1 MQTWVNLSG
10 GTKWAFQ
17 LDGVIYRTSRCNRS
31 FFAFI
36 YSEVYRY
43 FGWQHD
49 RDYECE

>member
-17 LDGVIYRTSRCNRS
+17 LDGVIYRTSK
-31 FFAFI
+31 
-36 YSEVYRY
+36 YSNSILPFVYSQFYRY

-49 RDYECE
+49 RNYECE